1 MRHKKTLLVLAL
13 SLFVLPLT
21 NAYADDFYLVQLNSV
36 RNVYDPSYFSVAD
49 QYAMLTAAGTQSDSS
64 RVFVQFNPIGDKSQ
78 ISTYLPQWSA
88 LLPPWNLYV
97 LSVPKTSTYNFDYY
111 ETNNAF
117 FFIDLNNNSV
127 FDSGEKNRE
136 ILYRS
141 AGTYNFLDGAKITQI
156 TGGIYPTITWD
167 SVQGAENYR
176 FGIAGLT
183 ASGLPDINDLKFI
196 KSGVTSPYTYDG
208 SPLQYGQSY
217 AFFIEARDFGDG
229 NPAPETLVNQSRYFT
244 EYTTPIPEPSTMLL
258 LGSGL
263 IGLVGYGRK
272 KFLKK

>member
-1 MRHKKTLLVLAL
+1 MRQKKTLLVLAL
-13 SLFVLPLT
+13 LLFVLSLT
-21 NAYADDFYLVQLNSV
+21 NTYADDFYFVQLNSV
-36 RNVYDPSYFSVAD
+36 RNVYDPSYFSVTD

-64 RVFVQFNPIGDKSQ
+64 KVFVQFNPIGDKSQ
-78 ISTYLPQWSA
+78 ISNYLPQWSA
-88 LLPPWNLYV
+88 LLPPWKIYV
-97 LSVPKTSTYNFDYY
+97 LSSPKNSNYNFDYY

-117 FFIDLNNNSV
+117 FFIDLNNNSA
-127 FDSGEKNRE
+127 FDSGEPNRE
-136 ILYRS
+136 ILSRS
-141 AGTYNFLDGAKITQI
+141 TDTYNFLGGAKITQV

-167 SVQGAENYR
+167 PVEGAENYR

-183 ASGLPDINDLKFI
+183 GGIPNINDLKFI

-217 AFFIEARDFGDG
+217 AFFIEARDFGDQ

-244 EYTTPIPEPSTMLL
+244 KDTPAVPEPATMLL

-263 IGLVGYGRK
+263 IGLAGYGRK
-272 KFLKK
+272 KFFKK